1 MKKLTLFFLLSIL
14 AFTLMPQT
22 ALAREDSAYP
32 VQPGGS
38 TKCPGTVIDLG
49 ITKRLL
55 PFGEL
60 MRPGQCGSK
69 PNKII
74 IHTTEGQEYADDLW
88 TYFATHPEGRYASTQ
103 FTVGKDGKALQM
115 LETLSDKAEIGWAVA
130 GYNGNSVS
138 IEVGYR
144 GDYNSKAEAPAAQYQ
159 SLLDL
164 VRKLMGAYDIPVGDI
179 EYTTSNNSDTQSD
192 GTIKLETSGIFGH
205 YQLSPNSRQDPGEGF
220 LKDVRDDVKKL
231 GPITASGSGSITVGG
246 GSTSFTACAL
256 TKVGDPKDPAPVLP
270 PECNKGN
277 GSSSGRGLP
286 AGPCQA
292 APPLPTDV
300 KQAIIDKWGITL
312 NLPQDQINSA
322 WGEFY
327 QIDCTGFLQDI
338 KGTTIGSWGNAYA
351 QQFSCPADGGTNIQF
366 SDQWS
371 GRFMQT
377 IIVHEMTHVWQ
388 NCSSKGE
395 QNKLDNDVAFE
406 SEGGL
411 TMYSRT
417 GCSFNV
423 DLSKEDHADTI
434 ALYLNPDQGE
444 LTCGGG
450 APNPFSTG
458 NYPKHKAS
466 AEKGV
471 GKLQ

>member
-1 MKKLTLFFLLSIL
+1 MKKISLFLFTLFIL
-14 AFTLMPQT
+14 VLTSQKAF
-22 ALAREDSAYP
+22 AAS
-32 VQPGGS
+32 PGGA
-38 TKCPGTVIDLG
+38 TKCSGTVIDLG
-49 ITKRLL
+49 IEKKLL

-60 MRPGQCGSK
+60 MRPGQCGTK
-69 PNKII
+69 PNKIVV
-74 IHTTEGQEYADDLW
+74 HTTEGITSADGLW
-88 TYFATHPEGRYASTQ
+88 DYFADSPEGRYASTQ

-138 IEVGYR
+138 IEVGHT
-144 GDYNSKAEAPAAQYQ
+144 GDYNSKAEAPAMQYQ
-159 SLLDL
+159 SLIELI
-164 VRKLMGAYDIPVGDI
+164 RKLMGAYNIPVGDI

-192 GTIKLETSGIFGH
+192 GTIKLESTGVFGH
-205 YQLSPNSRQDPGEGF
+205 YQLSPNSRQDPGSGF
-220 LKDVRDDVKKL
+220 LRDVREDLKAL
-231 GPITASGSGSITVGG
+231 GPASGSGTLTSGSG
-246 GSTSFTACAL
+246 SASSTSCVI
-256 TKVGDPKDPAPVLP
+256 TKVGDPKDPPPPLP
-270 PECNKGN
+270 ALCTSNT
-277 GSSSGRGLP
+277 SSGSGGLP
-286 AGPCQA
+286 AGPCQV
-292 APPLPTDV
+292 APPVPANV

-312 NLPQDQINSA
+312 NLPDDQIALA

-351 QQFSCPADGGTNIQF
+351 QQFSCPGAGDANIQF
-366 SDQWS
+366 SNQWS

-377 IIVHEMTHVWQ
+377 ILVHEMTHVWQ
-388 NCSSKGE
+388 NCSTNGE
-395 QNKLDNDVAFE
+395 QNKLDNDAAFE
-406 SEGGL
+406 AEGGL

-423 DLSKEDHADTI
+423 DLSNEDHADTI

-458 NYPKHKAS
+458 YYPKHKAS

-471 GKLQ
+471 SKKL